1 MHILVIEDE
10 PGIADFVQR
19 ALRAHGHVVDVSTDG
34 LEGERRALIG
44 DVDLVLLD
52 RRLPGRGG
60 LEVLRGVRSA
70 KPALPVIMLTALG
83 EVADKVAG
91 LDAGA
96 TDYMTKPFSIEELLA
111 RVRAHLR
118 APALQSDATR
128 LAGAGIELDL
138 LSRQVTRLG
147 GPVALSAK
155 EFDLLAYFLRHPNQV
170 LSRPQLLNGVWGYGF
185 EPGTNVVEVYVGYL
199 RRKLSL
205 PEQPLP
211 LETVRFVGYR
221 LGAG

>member
-1 MHILVIEDE
+1 MRILVIEDE
-10 PGIADFVQR
+10 PGIADFVSR

-34 LEGERRALIG
+34 RDGERQALSV
-44 DVDLVLLD
+44 DVDLLLLD
-52 RRLPGRGG
+52 RRLPGRDG
-60 LEVLRGVRSA
+60 LEVLRGVRAA

-96 TDYMTKPFSIEELLA
+96 TDYVTKPFSIEELLA

-128 LAGAGIELDL
+128 LTGAGIELDL
-138 LSRQVTRLG
+138 LARQVTRHG
-147 GPVALSAK
+147 EPVALSAK

-170 LSRPQLLNGVWGYGF
+170 LSRPQLLNGVWDYGF

-199 RRKLSL
+199 RRKLAL

-221 LGAG
+221 LSVG